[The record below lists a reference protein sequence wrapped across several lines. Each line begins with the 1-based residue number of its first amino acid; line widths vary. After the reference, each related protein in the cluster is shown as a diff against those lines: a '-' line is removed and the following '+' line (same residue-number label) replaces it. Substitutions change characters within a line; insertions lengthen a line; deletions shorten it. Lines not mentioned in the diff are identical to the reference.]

1 MNFEIVILAAG
12 HGSRMNSQL
21 PKVMHKLL
29 GKPMLEYVLNNAIL
43 ASNEIVLVHSSELEE
58 FLPSLPLPTNCRKVI
73 QFEKQGTGHAVKVAL
88 DYISKDK
95 PVIVLYG
102 DNPLISTQL
111 IKQMMDKLVLEKLD
125 LLTLAFSTE
134 NPAEYGRI
142 VTDEAGHFQ
151 KIVEYRDAT
160 TKERAIKLCNS
171 GVIAF
176 GAGVLHKYIP
186 MLRNDNAKKE
196 YYLTDMVSVVKDN
209 GGKISYLV
217 SEEEV
222 VGVNTLTELSIA
234 EQVMKEKLVKEN
246 QG

>member
-1 MNFEIVILAAG
+1 MDFEIVILAAG

-29 GKPMLEYVLNNAIL
+29 GKPMLEYVINNAKL
-43 ASNEIVLVHSSELEE
+43 ASQDIILVHSSELEE
-58 FLPSLPLPTNCRKVI
+58 FIPSLTLNPHSKKVL
-73 QFEKQGTGHAVKVAL
+73 QEEKLGTGHAVKVAL
-88 DYISKDK
+88 DSISKDK

-102 DNPLISTQL
+102 DNPLISTKL
-111 IKQMMDKLVLEKLD
+111 IKQMMGKLTHENLD
-125 LLTLAFSTE
+125 LLNLVFKTD

-142 VTDEAGHFQ
+142 VTDNEGNFL

-160 TKERAIKLCNS
+160 QEERNIKLCNS

-176 GAGVLHKYIP
+176 GSGVLHKYIP
-186 MLRNDNAKKE
+186 LLKNDNAKKE
-196 YYLTDMVSVVKDN
+196 YYLTDMVSIVKEN
-209 GGKISYLV
+209 GGRISYLI

-222 VGVNTLTELSIA
+222 VGVNTQTELSVA
-234 EQVMKEKLVKEN
+234 EQIMKEKFVKEN